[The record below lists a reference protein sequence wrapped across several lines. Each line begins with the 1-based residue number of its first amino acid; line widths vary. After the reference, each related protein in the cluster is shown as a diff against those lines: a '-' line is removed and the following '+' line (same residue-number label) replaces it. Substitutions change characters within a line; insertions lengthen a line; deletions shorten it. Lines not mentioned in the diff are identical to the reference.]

1 MKYNEK
7 DKVALIKSSVK
18 TFDLSYEQ
26 AEKRVNKLI
35 EAIDGGLFDGIPDTG
50 PADYLQQ
57 MFVRVKTEQIMNTQI
72 D

>member
-7 DKVALIKSSVK
+7 DKAALIKESV
-18 TFDLSYEQ
+18 TAFNLTPDQ

-35 EAIDGGLFDGIPDTG
+35 EAIDAGLFDGIPDTG

-57 MFVRVKTEQIMNTQI
+57 MFVRVKTEQIMNTPI
-72 D
+72 